1 MRRNSGG
8 RGSFVLDA
16 GAGALGP
23 VIAGRGRGRGHFPRV
38 RASLFFFF
46 PSQNIADAEI
56 SPPVRGYEQYC
67 QLRKLIC
74 RSGHLKGI

>member
-38 RASLFFFF
+38 RASLFFFS
-46 PSQNIADAEI
+46 PSQNFSSLFFFLPI
-56 SPPVRGYEQYC
+56 
-67 QLRKLIC
+67 LRFSLRARLRAIWPT
-74 RSGHLKGI
+74 

>member
-38 RASLFFFF
+38 RASLFFF
-46 PSQNIADAEI
+46 P
-56 SPPVRGYEQYC
+56 
-67 QLRKLIC
+67 
-74 RSGHLKGI
+74 HLKIFRRFFFFFAHLKIFPPR